1 MSLSNSTQLSETI
14 DTYIHHCSPEPP
26 TDKSVRSEFIL
37 DTGNVP
43 SVDNCCGFQDF
54 HKSDSETNE
63 DVFYPQHLVS
73 DIPVMAGSFSPSSV
87 ERILDKPADVHWDTE
102 LDPSILKIS
111 SVCDTHNAGAVSPP
125 NGVPKLN
132 GIEALS
138 GIAVPIKNTK
148 LAEIRSSSADTGNK
162 PEPNYN
168 SFAQLQNY
176 PGNLFDIFGKV
187 TKIPNFTLTDI
198 RRQFESQIQE
208 GSTELRMSE
217 IVNCHSPSVAK
228 KHYDIYTQS
237 TRRALKLNGISNP
250 HEGNDR
256 DRYNEEMEKDD
267 KKFSQVDAKATI
279 VEVKERRRFRVDLS
293 PKAITEEDILLILAA
308 FEPSIIY
315 GMYKETTKI
324 KH

>member
-176 PGNLFDIFGKV
+176 PGKV
-187 TKIPNFTLTDI
+187 PKIRNSTLTDI
-198 RRQFESQIQE
+198 RRQFESQIEDGSIDLRKSE
-208 GSTELRMSE
+208 G
-217 IVNCHSPSVAK
+217 VNCHSPSVAK

-237 TRRALKLNGISNP
+237 TRKALELNGISITYKP
-250 HEGNDR
+250 TGR
-256 DRYNEEMEKDD
+256 D
-267 KKFSQVDAKATI
+267 Q
-279 VEVKERRRFRVDLS
+279 
-293 PKAITEEDILLILAA
+293 
-308 FEPSIIY
+308 
-315 GMYKETTKI
+315 YKEEIEKR
-324 KH
+324 